1 MCSYTYILECS
12 DNTYYTGWTI
22 NLEKRLHTHEIGK
35 ASKYTRARLPVTL
48 VYHEVFKTR
57 QEAMQR
63 EVEIKKLT
71 RQEKEKLIAV

>member
-1 MCSYTYILECS
+1 MSSYTYILECS

-22 NLEKRLHTHEIGK
+22 NLKKRLHIHEIGK